1 MFIWKESETTSLNFI
16 AMSLKSKLNRILGVI
31 TFGAC
36 LLPVNSLFAQDK
48 VVDQIIAVVG
58 NNIVLKSE
66 IEEMFKQHQAQGI
79 STQGDMKCEILE
91 DFLVDRLLIAEAL
104 LDTNIIVTD
113 NQINQ
118 QMDRQ
123 LQTYISYIGSE
134 KEVETYFKKSIPEL
148 KAELRDVIRN
158 QLLSSQMKSKIV
170 ENITVTP
177 SEVRFFYRNLPE
189 EEIPFIP
196 PQYEYQQITIIPE
209 IELEEDN
216 RVKAQLRDLKKRV
229 EEGSSFATL
238 AVLYSEAPESRL
250 GGEIGYQGR
259 AQLDPAYAAAA
270 FNLRD
275 DRISN
280 VVKSEFGYHII
291 QLIDRKGE
299 RINTRHILMRPKVA
313 PEALEQAKNRLDSLA
328 NIIRK
333 NDITFESAA
342 MMFSQDKTTR
352 NNGGLAINPETL
364 SSKFSAE
371 GLDPD
376 ISKIITSLKI
386 NEISDPFQT
395 IDPTNRQTVYKIIRL
410 VNKTDGQKANLQ
422 NDYQHLAELYLEK
435 KRNEVLEK
443 WISTQQAR
451 TYIRIDN
458 TYANCNYQFDNWIK

>member
-1 MFIWKESETTSLNFI
+1 
-16 AMSLKSKLNRILGVI
+16 MSLKSNLKRILAIV

-36 LLPVNSLFAQDK
+36 LLPGNTLFAQDK

-66 IEEMFKQHQAQGI
+66 IEEMFKQQQAQGI

-189 EEIPFIP
+189 DEIPFIP

-216 RVKAQLRDLKKRV
+216 RVKTQLRDLKKRV

-313 PEALEQAKNRLDSLA
+313 PEALEQAKSRLDSLA

-395 IDPTNRQTVYKIIRL
+395 IDLANRQTVYKIIRL

-435 KRNEVLEK
+435 KRNDVLEK

>member
-1 MFIWKESETTSLNFI
+1 
-16 AMSLKSKLNRILGVI
+16 MSLKSKLKRILGIV

-36 LLPVNSLFAQDK
+36 LLPVNTLFAQDK

-66 IEEMFKQHQAQGI
+66 IEEMFKQQQAQGV

-123 LQTYISYIGSE
+123 LQMYISYIGSE

-170 ENITVTP
+170 ENVTVTP

-216 RVKAQLRDLKKRV
+216 RVKAQLRDLKRRV
-229 EEGSSFATL
+229 EEGSTFATL

-313 PEALEQAKNRLDSLA
+313 PEALEQAKIRLDSLA

-333 NDITFESAA
+333 NDITFENAA

-364 SSKFSAE
+364 SSKFAAE
-371 GLDPD
+371 ELDPD

-395 IDPTNRQTVYKIIRL
+395 IDLANRQTVYKIIRL

>member
-1 MFIWKESETTSLNFI
+1 MWKESETTSLNFI
-16 AMSLKSKLNRILGVI
+16 AMSLKSKLKRILGIV

-36 LLPVNSLFAQDK
+36 LLPVNTLFAQDK

-66 IEEMFKQHQAQGI
+66 IEEMFKQQQAQGV

-123 LQTYISYIGSE
+123 LQMYISYIGSE

-170 ENITVTP
+170 ENVTVTP

-216 RVKAQLRDLKKRV
+216 RVKAQLRDLKRRV
-229 EEGSSFATL
+229 EEGSTFATL

-313 PEALEQAKNRLDSLA
+313 PEALEQAKIRLDSLA

-333 NDITFESAA
+333 NDITFENAA

-364 SSKFSAE
+364 SAKFAAE
-371 GLDPD
+371 ELDPD
-376 ISKIITSLKI
+376 ISKIITSLRI

-395 IDPTNRQTVYKIIRL
+395 IDLANRQTVYKIIRL